1 VVQLVQVVRT
11 IEVDAPNLGEQ
22 IKEARIS
29 AQRNG
34 KSLTKI
40 AAEAEMSVQNWYRIE
55 QERQKLPEETL
66 LLIEKALGVNF
77 GISFDKFLDRDPP
90 GRE

>member
-1 VVQLVQVVRT
+1 MVKTVQVVRE
-11 IEVDAPNLGEQ
+11 IILDVPNLGER

-29 AQRNG
+29 AQKQG

-40 AAEAEMSVQNWYRIE
+40 AADAGMSVQNWYRIE

-66 LLIEKALGVNF
+66 LLIEESLGVDL
-77 GISFDKFLDRDPP
+77 GVTFDDDR
-90 GRE
+90 R

>member
-1 VVQLVQVVRT
+1 MAKTVQVVRE
-11 IEVDAPNLGEQ
+11 IILDVPNLGER

-29 AQRNG
+29 AQKQG

-40 AAEAEMSVQNWYRIE
+40 AADAGMSVQNWYRIE

-66 LLIEKALGVNF
+66 LLIEESLGVDL
-77 GISFDKFLDRDPP
+77 GVKFD
-90 GRE
+90 E

>member
-1 VVQLVQVVRT
+1 MVQLVQVVRT
-11 IEVDAPNLGEQ
+11 IEIDVPDLGER

-29 AQRNG
+29 AQKRG

-40 AAEAEMSVQNWYRIE
+40 AAEAGMSVQNWYRIE

-66 LLIEKALGVNF
+66 LVIEKALGIDLGVR
-77 GISFDKFLDRDPP
+77 FDD
-90 GRE
+90 